1 MISIYICIHIYI
13 YVNLLAYMDTITNNL
28 LLGHQLSIS
37 LYKSAKIDAA
47 KELLKNVVYRFD
59 ELHGSNHEYTNSAKR
74 DLEDINNFKKVSNN
88 SHLSNTG
95 LLLFYSNLSL
105 LKQNKDY
112 FKKSDKTLCTFCKC
126 CKDSTCKSIFSTSSS
141 TKTNT
146 KNKSNTNTLVPS
158 YGVDDDLSDKPNKP
172 DKPVVNS
179 KEYIIYLNVKKITDR
194 LRQEEK
200 FIDAERILRNKLQR
214 ADESIK
220 YFLMDDLS
228 VVLYDQNKIDEAE
241 QFVKIASD
249 KLEELYGEDD
259 LDALGS
265 LGNYGNI
272 LFKQKRLNEAEIIY
286 IKVLGGLEKNY
297 GKNDINTIYASENL
311 AKLYDRQN
319 KYELSMDMYIKVLDT
334 YIKDNISYIIEM
346 YETEINI
353 INNLNKQ
360 KKFDDAEIMCLNTV
374 SRFRKTF
381 GNKDP
386 RIVSSLDLLGFIYF
400 NNKKLQ
406 KSIDTYEEAKKIL
419 LTKFNNEDAIVK
431 RIIYNIEKVKYA
443 FHIQEVMEMVD
454 VN

>member
-1 MISIYICIHIYI
+1 
-13 YVNLLAYMDTITNNL
+13 MDTITNNL

-59 ELHGSNHEYTNSAKR
+59 ELYGSNHEYTNSAKR

-88 SHLSNTG
+88 DHLPNTG
-95 LLLFYSNLSL
+95 LWLFYSNLSL
-105 LKQNKDY
+105 LKQNNDY

-126 CKDSTCKSIFSTSSS
+126 CKDSTCTSIFSTSSS
-141 TKTNT
+141 TNTNT
-146 KNKSNTNTLVPS
+146 NTKSNTNTLVPS
-158 YGVDDDLSDKPNKP
+158 YGVDDDLLDKPNKP

-220 YFLMDDLS
+220 YFLMDDLG

-249 KLEELYGEDD
+249 KLEEMYGEDD

-265 LGNYGNI
+265 LGNYGTI

-311 AKLYDRQN
+311 AKLYDKQN

-381 GNKDP
+381 GNKDT
-386 RIVSSLDLLGFIYF
+386 RIVTSLDLLGFTYF
-400 NNKKLQ
+400 KNKKVQ
-406 KSIDTYEEAKKIL
+406 KSLDTYEEAKKIL
-419 LTKFNNEDAIVK
+419 LMKFNNEDAIV
-431 RIIYNIEKVKYA
+431 RRVNYNLEKVKYA
-443 FHIQEVMEMVD
+443 FHIQEVIEMVD
-454 VN
+454 VDKSIVI

>member
-1 MISIYICIHIYI
+1 
-13 YVNLLAYMDTITNNL
+13 MDTITNNL

-88 SHLSNTG
+88 DHLPNTG
-95 LLLFYSNLSL
+95 LWLFYSNLSL
-105 LKQNKDY
+105 LKQNNDY
-112 FKKSDKTLCTFCKC
+112 FKKSDKKLCTV
-126 CKDSTCKSIFSTSSS
+126 FSTLFS
-141 TKTNT
+141 TGSRDIAFPSQDSLEDDIIEKLT
-146 KNKSNTNTLVPS
+146 KNI
-158 YGVDDDLSDKPNKP
+158 KPTP
-172 DKPVVNS
+172 ES

-220 YFLMDDLS
+220 YFLMDDLG

-311 AKLYDRQN
+311 AKLYDKQN

-381 GNKDP
+381 GNKDT
-386 RIVSSLDLLGFIYF
+386 RIVTSLDLLGFTYF
-400 NNKKLQ
+400 KNKKVQ
-406 KSIDTYEEAKKIL
+406 KSLDTYEEAKKIL
-419 LTKFNNEDAIVK
+419 LMKFNNEDAIV
-431 RIIYNIEKVKYA
+431 RRVNYNLEKVKYA
-443 FHIQEVMEMVD
+443 FHIQEVIEMVD
-454 VN
+454 VDKSIVI

>member
-1 MISIYICIHIYI
+1 
-13 YVNLLAYMDTITNNL
+13 MDTITNNL

-59 ELHGSNHEYTNSAKR
+59 ELHGSTHEYTNSAKR

-88 SHLSNTG
+88 DHLPNTG
-95 LLLFYSNLSL
+95 LWLFYSNLSL
-105 LKQNKDY
+105 LKQNNDY
-112 FKKSDKTLCTFCKC
+112 FKKSDKKLEKHC
-126 CKDSTCKSIFSTSSS
+126 CKDRKCTSTVFSTLFS
-141 TKTNT
+141 TGSRDIAFPSQDSLEDDIIEKLT
-146 KNKSNTNTLVPS
+146 KNI
-158 YGVDDDLSDKPNKP
+158 KPTP
-172 DKPVVNS
+172 ES

-214 ADESIK
+214 ANESIK
-220 YFLMDDLS
+220 YFLMDDLG

-311 AKLYDRQN
+311 AKLYDKQN

-381 GNKDP
+381 GNKDT
-386 RIVSSLDLLGFIYF
+386 RIVTSLDLLGFTYF
-400 NNKKLQ
+400 KNKKVQ
-406 KSIDTYEEAKKIL
+406 KSLDTYEEAKKIL
-419 LTKFNNEDAIVK
+419 LMKFNNEDAIV
-431 RIIYNIEKVKYA
+431 RRVNYNLEKVKYA
-443 FHIQEVMEMVD
+443 FHIQEVIEMVD
-454 VN
+454 VDKSIVI